1 MKTLR
6 LTLAHNAGPLAALAI
21 FILMF
26 AIYIAFHPAG
36 LSSAVVT
43 TATNKAVLLALV
55 AMAQTLPVLTGGID
69 MSVGVIFVLT
79 NCLAS
84 RLVVGT
90 MPEALLGILAVLV
103 AGSLAG
109 LVNGLIV
116 VAGRLQPMITTLA
129 SGAVFAG
136 IALWIRPS
144 PGGDVQSD
152 IADFATGTLFDTIPV
167 GLLLLA
173 AVVLAVWVPFR
184 RSEYGRAA
192 LAIGSNENAAYVSGV
207 PTHQAKTLVYVLSG
221 LLAAIGGILLTCN
234 TYSGE
239 ASATVAGAYTLNSIA
254 SVVIGG
260 TSLAGGWGTAIGSV
274 FGAFILRTIEDL
286 LFVFDLPPLWQPL
299 FQGTVLLLAISV
311 GAIRVFR
318 VKNRLEI
325 FQ

>member
-6 LTLAHNAGPLAALAI
+6 LTLAHSAGPLAALAI
-21 FILMF
+21 FVLMF
-26 AIYIAFHPAG
+26 VIYIAFHPAG
-36 LSSAVVT
+36 FSSAVVT

-90 MPEALLGILAVLV
+90 VPEALLGVLV
-103 AGSLAG
+103 VLLAGSMAG

-136 IALWIRPS
+136 LALWVRPS

-152 IADFATGTLFDTIPV
+152 IADFATGTLFDTVPV
-167 GLLLLA
+167 GLILLA

-184 RSEYGRAA
+184 RSVYGRAA
-192 LAIGSNENAAYVSGV
+192 LAVGSNENAAYVSGV
-207 PTHQAKTLVYVLSG
+207 PTRAAKMLVYVLAG
-221 LLAAIGGILLTCN
+221 LLAAIGGVLLTCN

-299 FQGTVLLLAISV
+299 FQGAVLLLAISV
-311 GAIRVFR
+311 GAVRVFR

>member
-6 LTLAHNAGPLAALAI
+6 LNLAHNAGSLAALGI

-26 AIYIAFHPAG
+26 AVYVSFHPAG

-43 TATNKAVLLALV
+43 TATNKAVLLALI

-69 MSVGVIFVLT
+69 MSVGVIFVLC

-84 RLVVGT
+84 RLVVGSI
-90 MPEALLGILAVLV
+90 PEALLGLIAVLL
-103 AGSLAG
+103 AGSAAG
-109 LVNGLIV
+109 LINGAIV
-116 VAGRLQPMITTLA
+116 VGGRLQPMITTLA

-136 IALWIRPS
+136 IALWVRPS

-152 IADFATGTLFDTIPV
+152 LADFATGTLFDTVPV
-167 GLLLLA
+167 GLILLA
-173 AVVLAVWVPFR
+173 VVVLAVWVPFR

-192 LAIGSNENAAYVSGV
+192 LAVGSNENAAYISGV
-207 PTHQAKTLVYVLSG
+207 PIRKAKLLVYVLSG
-221 LLAAIGGILLTCN
+221 LLAAIGGVLLTCN

-239 ASATVAGAYTLNSIA
+239 ASATVAGTYTLNSIA

-260 TSLAGGWGTAIGSV
+260 ASLAGGWGTAIGSV

-299 FQGTVLLLAISV
+299 FQGAVLLAAISV